1 MILPSQHTAQKGG
14 VQALWRGEAALDLRD
29 RDLVLRGRAQ
39 QGEPPRHRAEDVGGE
54 VTQVG
59 VSVGVPAHVAVRLR
73 VMMGVVAV
81 HGGHG
86 RVRCGATRVA
96 LEGVPVRVG
105 VTGGARGG
113 RGRGGRGGG
122 VFAATPSES

>member
-1 MILPSQHTAQKGG
+1 MA
-14 VQALWRGEAALDLRD
+14 
-29 RDLVLRGRAQ
+29 
-39 QGEPPRHRAEDVGGE
+39 
-54 VTQVG
+54 QVG
-59 VSVGVPAHVAVRLR
+59 VSGGVPAHVAVRLR

-113 RGRGGRGGG
+113 RDDSRGNGRSQPKVAGSI
-122 VFAATPSES
+122 ADL